1 MVNIVMNNLPK
12 NYVIEDKT
20 TKIELKARADLN
32 YVYILLNNKI
42 FVFHPNSRNYRDV
55 TSLTY
60 I

>member
-32 YVYILLNNKI
+32 FVYILLNNKI
-42 FVFHPNSRNYRDV
+42 FVFQPNSRNYRDV

>member
-32 YVYILLNNKI
+32 FVYILLNNKI
-42 FVFHPNSRNYRDV
+42 FVFQPNSRNYRDV

-60 I
+60 V

>member
-1 MVNIVMNNLPK
+1 MVNVVMNNLPK

-32 YVYILLNNKI
+32 FVYILLNNKI
-42 FVFHPNSRNYRDV
+42 FVFQPNSRNYRDV